1 MGFKTDGTS
10 HRLGISGEQLTLE
23 IISSRRTRT
32 FGTPKFVEARGG
44 TQFKEDLII
53 PSTGQKISCK
63 NRQSN
68 GGTYDY
74 MNSSKIFTELAQKS
88 ESAKRLKDYVLSV
101 RGELSDGSLH
111 RRGSEAVN
119 LVKNSRRSEIKSLV
133 KDVLQ
138 NLKSEELGD
147 IVMKSVSEYLV
158 DDYYFTI
165 THVPTGEL
173 RIFPSK
179 ALPLFK
185 YLSSSKPKLFTL
197 KPGSSASRT
206 VLFGEQ
212 KSDYGV
218 RLRLGLNNGVGALL
232 GGKNLSSNPSSTLV
246 IKIQQDS
253 PDRQFE
259 SIDDELVEVL
269 KI

>member
-10 HRLGISGEQLTLE
+10 HRHGISGEQLTLE
-23 IISSRRTRT
+23 IISSRHTRT
-32 FGTPKFVEARGG
+32 FGTPRSVEARGG

-63 NRQSN
+63 NRQSS

-74 MNSSKIFTELAQKS
+74 MNSSKIFTELAKKS
-88 ESAKRLKDYVLSV
+88 DSAKSLKDYTLSV
-101 RGELSDGSLH
+101 KGGLSDGSLH
-111 RRGSEAVN
+111 KRGSEAVN
-119 LVKNSRRSEIKSLV
+119 LVKSECRSEVKRLV
-133 KDVLQ
+133 KNVLQ
-138 NLKSEELGD
+138 SLKPEELGN
-147 IVMKSVSEYLV
+147 IIMESVSEYIE

-185 YLSSSKPKLFTL
+185 YLSSSEPKLFAL

-212 KSDYGV
+212 ECDYGV

-232 GGKNLSSNPSSTLV
+232 GGKNLSSNSSSTLV
-246 IKIQQDS
+246 IKIQQDN
-253 PDRQFE
+253 PDKQFE